1 MGACKTAV
9 GGSVTV
15 NKLGDAFYL
24 KAGTL
29 PATTT
34 PHRIIPVQTKEK
46 YLEAREDGPVQ
57 HGPLQLSRLATVLGF
72 LYLAVTVSCS
82 AWYLKIVEPHL
93 DNDLWLPHFNSTGMQ
108 TYLGDLIH
116 LRRNLNQV
124 GTFDVSLPDSTI
136 LRAYGE
142 VDTLLTLP
150 PSNPRQT
157 LLDSIPFDD
166 VITTIRMQSL
176 DTYLAYRIP
185 YCWADMSRRFEMAH
199 TVTRQARCAAADKDN
214 AAVYLETVLRNTEV
228 QAILAWPLFDLLN
241 ETVLVPMTVVDAVE
255 GPKWIAS
262 IVHGSLLPMADE
274 VRFWDRQGLHRFTL
288 QLQNTF
294 PQRIDDAILLE
305 DALGMQQRF
314 TISSMSVTSPER
326 GAGTT
331 FWTSLSLSSDLTV
344 ASAFGCSI
352 VRGSPNDAAAL
363 GLSWDTDL
371 VYAQA
376 AGFVGTDLMR
386 ANVGPLGSIDIR
398 TIPVPPALTEYF
410 LAFRAGLYDYLQ
422 QDSNARKVYFHLS
435 EPVVSPVPATWGGLS
450 YYGGNP
456 MCGLQSSATFVQP
469 SFGISDDC
477 AEQVPYTLTL
487 RRENVFFA
495 LISSGLSID
504 QLGFVCNLSS
514 TSSDQCLATL
524 FTALPLVTVWNQTT
538 AFGNQSPPPITA
550 MSNLNISFMQ
560 FASAI
565 DDTTSQSF
573 LLQPLVTPNDLW
585 AFYGWLG
592 IHEWLS
598 GLREVYSFEGDIATL
613 TVLTEAQDEVYLVA
627 NDLEIPRKGCF
638 YIWVITIYVTFVL
651 VLVVSLMIC
660 YAFFIGFHVEWW
672 NLFQCNWVIGYVWIG
687 RPFLFL
693 RGMTA
698 MLLLSSSTV
707 SFANNLGFARI
718 SFTPKP
724 LIHTMVL
731 AGESTWLTIVL
742 HDILL
747 PFTDQELTVYAPL
760 STAFI
765 WAIMTVIQVV
775 SPHGATLTLDRTC
788 SYEFVGLS
796 ASCTSATVQFGSVR
810 RFGLLFIVH
819 VASIA
824 LAYLIVKVFYNVT
837 GRRRAHGN
845 VVAHVLIPGVAQ
857 AFFIQSGNG
866 ELFLDRV
873 ACVMCGM
880 FSYRDTIF
888 HAPSWIVLHLHA
900 HNGIGFLF
908 DVAKFVMKPLTAP
921 ETIKKHKY
929 IRILGLVGL
938 VNMGMSVT
946 GSWAYLGQVKD
957 IMSNDFWWAGF
968 NTTGHQTYL
977 CNWFNRQ
984 LNEPTLGRS
993 VELQMNQLEYA
1004 EVGTDNHYNA
1014 TDTVVYVAPLYA
1026 SAIQLEVNT

>member
-1 MGACKTAV
+1 M
-9 GGSVTV
+9 
-15 NKLGDAFYL
+15 
-24 KAGTL
+24 
-29 PATTT
+29 
-34 PHRIIPVQTKEK
+34 
-46 YLEAREDGPVQ
+46 
-57 HGPLQLSRLATVLGF
+57 
-72 LYLAVTVSCS
+72 
-82 AWYLKIVEPHL
+82 
-93 DNDLWLPHFNSTGMQ
+93 
-108 TYLGDLIH
+108 
-116 LRRNLNQV
+116 
-124 GTFDVSLPDSTI
+124 
-136 LRAYGE
+136 
-142 VDTLLTLP
+142 
-150 PSNPRQT
+150 
-157 LLDSIPFDD
+157 
-166 VITTIRMQSL
+166 
-176 DTYLAYRIP
+176 
-185 YCWADMSRRFEMAH
+185 
-199 TVTRQARCAAADKDN
+199 
-214 AAVYLETVLRNTEV
+214 
-228 QAILAWPLFDLLN
+228 
-241 ETVLVPMTVVDAVE
+241 
-255 GPKWIAS
+255 
-262 IVHGSLLPMADE
+262 
-274 VRFWDRQGLHRFTL
+274 
-288 QLQNTF
+288 
-294 PQRIDDAILLE
+294 
-305 DALGMQQRF
+305 
-314 TISSMSVTSPER
+314 
-326 GAGTT
+326 
-331 FWTSLSLSSDLTV
+331 
-344 ASAFGCSI
+344 
-352 VRGSPNDAAAL
+352 
-363 GLSWDTDL
+363 
-371 VYAQA
+371 
-376 AGFVGTDLMR
+376 
-386 ANVGPLGSIDIR
+386 
-398 TIPVPPALTEYF
+398 
-410 LAFRAGLYDYLQ
+410 
-422 QDSNARKVYFHLS
+422 
-435 EPVVSPVPATWGGLS
+435 
-450 YYGGNP
+450 
-456 MCGLQSSATFVQP
+456 
-469 SFGISDDC
+469 
-477 AEQVPYTLTL
+477 TL

-573 LLQPLVTPNDLW
+573 LLQPLVAANDMW
-585 AFYGWLG
+585 SFYGWVG

-598 GLREVYSFEGDIATL
+598 GRREVYSFEGDIATL

-824 LAYLIVKVFYNVT
+824 LAYLIVKVYYTVT

-888 HAPSWIVLHLHA
+888 HAPSW
-900 HNGIGFLF
+900 
-908 DVAKFVMKPLTAP
+908 
-921 ETIKKHKY
+921 
-929 IRILGLVGL
+929 
-938 VNMGMSVT
+938 
-946 GSWAYLGQVKD
+946 
-957 IMSNDFWWAGF
+957 
-968 NTTGHQTYL
+968 
-977 CNWFNRQ
+977 
-984 LNEPTLGRS
+984 
-993 VELQMNQLEYA
+993 
-1004 EVGTDNHYNA
+1004 
-1014 TDTVVYVAPLYA
+1014 
-1026 SAIQLEVNT
+1026 